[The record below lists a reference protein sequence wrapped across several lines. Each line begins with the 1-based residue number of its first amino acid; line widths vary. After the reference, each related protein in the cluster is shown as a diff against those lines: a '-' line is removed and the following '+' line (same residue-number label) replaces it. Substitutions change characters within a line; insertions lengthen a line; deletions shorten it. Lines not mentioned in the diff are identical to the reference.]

1 MGSEDQLKSKIN
13 ELIKKYM
20 DRGKPEFIPGKSK
33 IPLQVA
39 SYGSDE
45 VCEALDSML
54 STWVT
59 MGKKVANFEQLFAK
73 YLGIKNA
80 TMVNS
85 GSSANLVALSILT
98 NPVLRDKIRAG
109 SEIIT
114 PATTWTTTVYPIAN
128 VNCKPVLVDVDLDTF
143 NISIEGIEKAITDKT
158 KAIMPVHL
166 LGNPCYIEE
175 IMEIAEKHDLYVIE
189 DTCES
194 HGAEVKGKKVGTF
207 GDMGTFSFFFSH
219 HISTIEGGMIVTN
232 EEEYDELSRALR
244 VFGWARNMKRFEEYA
259 QNHKDI
265 DKRFLF
271 VNIGFNFRPT
281 EIQGAFGT
289 HQVKKLDNFIEIR
302 RKNASYWNKKLEPY
316 TDYITTQKE
325 RPKTRHVWFGYP
337 LTINRESPFTRDEIT
352 SHLEKKGIE
361 TRPIQVPNIAKQPA
375 IKLIDYRAVGG
386 LNNADYIMK
395 NSFWFGNHQGIGD
408 AERKYVADAII
419 DFVEE
424 KVK

>member
-1 MGSEDQLKSKIN
+1 MFMGSEDQLKSKIN

-158 KAIMPVHL
+158 KAIMPV
-166 LGNPCYIEE
+166 
-175 IMEIAEKHDLYVIE
+175 
-189 DTCES
+189 
-194 HGAEVKGKKVGTF
+194 
-207 GDMGTFSFFFSH
+207 
-219 HISTIEGGMIVTN
+219 
-232 EEEYDELSRALR
+232 
-244 VFGWARNMKRFEEYA
+244 
-259 QNHKDI
+259 
-265 DKRFLF
+265 
-271 VNIGFNFRPT
+271 
-281 EIQGAFGT
+281 
-289 HQVKKLDNFIEIR
+289 
-302 RKNASYWNKKLEPY
+302 
-316 TDYITTQKE
+316 
-325 RPKTRHVWFGYP
+325 
-337 LTINRESPFTRDEIT
+337 
-352 SHLEKKGIE
+352 
-361 TRPIQVPNIAKQPA
+361 
-375 IKLIDYRAVGG
+375 
-386 LNNADYIMK
+386 
-395 NSFWFGNHQGIGD
+395 
-408 AERKYVADAII
+408 
-419 DFVEE
+419 
-424 KVK
+424 